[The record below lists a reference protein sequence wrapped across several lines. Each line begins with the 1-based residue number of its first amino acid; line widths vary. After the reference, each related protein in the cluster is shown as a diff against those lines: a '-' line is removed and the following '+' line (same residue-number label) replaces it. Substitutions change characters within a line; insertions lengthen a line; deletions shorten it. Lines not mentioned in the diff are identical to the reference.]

1 MRSDTE
7 GLYAADGFGF
17 PALPFRA
24 IPGAVAASV
33 KTAGNALFS
42 GN

>member
-7 GLYAADGFGF
+7 GLYAADGFGL
-17 PALPFRA
+17 PAPPLRA
-24 IPGAVAASV
+24 MPEAVAASV
-33 KTAGNALFS
+33 KTAGNVNFS